1 METPKYNLRG
11 NLYKNSR
18 KRPDKKDPDYT
29 GVCTVGDVSYFMDA
43 WINTN
48 DKGEKYMGIKFKAR
62 EQQQP
67 AAKATAQEV
76 ADFDDEI
83 PF

>member
-1 METPKYNLRG
+1 METPNYNLRG

-48 DKGEKYMGIKFKAR
+48 DKNEKYLGIKFKAR
-62 EQQQP
+62 EQQP
-67 AAKATAQEV
+67 ATKPAVQDDAP
-76 ADFDDEI
+76 FDDEI